1 MPAEPSK
8 VARRTKSQANFRS
21 YNGRISLQDVLDA
34 LPFYVLLVDPDHY
47 ILAANEAVQTQLGV
61 KRKEILGKYCPQV
74 IHNLESP
81 FEGCPLEEAAK
92 TGRSHVTELFDQ
104 GTGRW
109 VTSAVYPTRARTLEG
124 KTIFLHLVVDITER
138 KKAQEALKVSRDQ
151 LQKLSSHLET
161 VMEAERKRMA
171 RDLHDE
177 TSQLISSLHAF
188 LEAAAETIDRDQVK
202 TRLLLKR
209 AQSVSTTIHDEIH
222 KLIYDLRPSLI
233 DELGLVAAIQSMQA
247 NSLVAAG
254 IKSSLIVRGQERR
267 LTPEQEISLY
277 RVMQES
283 FSNIIRHSQ
292 AKRVRVEVR
301 FLRNSLRI
309 VITDNGVGFD
319 FMAAIGSREKE
330 RGVGLIGMRERMEL
344 IEGRLEISSSPGKGT
359 RTTVEVPYK
368 KEEGN
373 GENQGSAG

>member
-1 MPAEPSK
+1 MPAERAYK
-8 VARRTKSQANFRS
+8 ARGEKSQES
-21 YNGRISLQDVLDA
+21 PLSSPSPISLQDVLDA

-61 KRKEILGKYCPQV
+61 KREAILGQYCPRV
-74 IHNLESP
+74 IHNLDSP
-81 FEGCPLEEAAK
+81 FEGCPLEAAAK
-92 TGRSHVTELFDQ
+92 TGKSHVTELFDQ
-104 GTGRW
+104 GTGHW
-109 VTSAVYPTRARTLEG
+109 VTSAVYPTRARTPEG
-124 KTIFLHLVVDITER
+124 KIIFVHLVVDITER

-151 LQKLSSHLET
+151 LQKLSTHLET

-188 LEAAAETIDRDQVK
+188 LEAAAETIDRDQAK
-202 TRLLLKR
+202 TRLLLKK

-233 DELGLVAAIQSMQA
+233 DELGLVAAVQSMQT
-247 NSLVAAG
+247 NILIPAG
-254 IKSSLIVRGQERR
+254 IKGRLIVRGTERR

-277 RVMQES
+277 RVVQET
-283 FSNIIRHSQ
+283 FSNIVRHSR
-292 AKRVRVEVR
+292 AKRVKVEVR
-301 FLRNSLRI
+301 FLENSLRI
-309 VITDNGVGFD
+309 IIADDGVGFD
-319 FMAAIGSREKE
+319 FAAAISSREKE

-373 GENQGSAG
+373 GEDQGSAG